1 MGTPGDSVTGLVLG
15 VLPVN
20 GVVDGTAGVVFTKWY
35 SKTHRYNENEEKFS
49 WITQNM
55 RKL

>member
-1 MGTPGDSVTGLVLG
+1 MGTPGDSVTGLALG

-35 SKTHRYNENEEKFS
+35 SETHKYIIN
-49 WITQNM
+49 
-55 RKL
+55 